1 MLRNVDAEAAA
12 VLQAAPADHLLKLIQ
27 ELAPLPFPKVLA
39 KPTRRVPSS
48 AMQILKLTGECF
60 VP

>member
-12 VLQAAPADHLLKLIQ
+12 VPQAAPADHLLKLIQ

-39 KPTRRVPSS
+39 KPTRRVPFS
-48 AMQILKLTGECF
+48 ATKILKLTGGRF
-60 VP
+60 VL